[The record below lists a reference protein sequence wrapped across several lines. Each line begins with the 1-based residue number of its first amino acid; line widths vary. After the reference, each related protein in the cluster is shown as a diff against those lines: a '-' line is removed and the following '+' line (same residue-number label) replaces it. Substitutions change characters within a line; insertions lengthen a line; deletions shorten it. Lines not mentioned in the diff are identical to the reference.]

1 MQANLT
7 RTRYDMRPS
16 NLKFPKSQKGG
27 RLNPGIKI
35 DSLKFGDYGLVANQP
50 AIILASHL
58 TSAQLAIKR
67 IIKREGNLYFR
78 IFTHTPVTKKPSEVR
93 MGKGKGSVNH
103 YIAKVQKG
111 SIILEIKC
119 SINQKDLSA
128 LSVAK
133 SKLPLS
139 SSIIMKE

>member
-1 MQANLT
+1 MK
-7 RTRYDMRPS
+7 PS

-27 RLNPGIKI
+27 RLNPGIKLDNLI
-35 DSLKFGDYGLVANQP
+35 YGGYGIMANEP
-50 AIILASHL
+50 AIILAQHL

-67 IIKREGNLYFR
+67 ILKREGNLYFR
-78 IFTHTPVTKKPSEVR
+78 IFPHTPVTKKPSEVR

-103 YIAKVQKG
+103 YIAKVQRG

-119 SINQKDLSA
+119 AISQKAISA

-133 SKLPLS
+133 FKLPLS
-139 SSIIMKE
+139 SSIIIRK